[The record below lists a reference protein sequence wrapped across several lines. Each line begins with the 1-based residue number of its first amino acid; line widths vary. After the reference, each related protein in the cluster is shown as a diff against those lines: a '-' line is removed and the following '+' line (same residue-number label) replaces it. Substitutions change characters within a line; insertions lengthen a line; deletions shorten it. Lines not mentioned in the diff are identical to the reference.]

1 MNQDI
6 WKKCEISHFRSGSD
20 VVKITGKKPSLEAN
34 NCYEEKVL
42 HDLIKTPK
50 VRSLR
55 NIFGQKNSLYFP
67 PVCLS
72 SLYFLNQMVT
82 DRFGQQF

>member
-1 MNQDI
+1 VM
-6 WKKCEISHFRSGSD
+6 F
-20 VVKITGKKPSLEAN
+20 VKITGKKPSLEAN

-42 HDLIKTPK
+42 HDLIKNSK
-50 VRSLR
+50 SLR
-55 NIFGQKNSLYFP
+55 NIFGQKNSMYLP

-82 DRFGQQF
+82 DRFDQQFQKNQNS